1 MRTVSETHA
10 GTNQADTEATR
21 RVYIRALELWPD
33 DPDPDPQS
41 RGVWRGAAAILIAGL
56 ATIVLISAAVLETTH
71 RAALGIWVW
80 LGMPL
85 LLLASAAARVAAGWR
100 RAHASDGRPTPIRKP
115 VGPSTDRARAGTP
128 ATPMANMVSNLDNKG
143 PYREAVT
150 FVTSNRRSR

>member
-10 GTNQADTEATR
+10 GTNQADTETTR

-33 DPDPDPQS
+33 DPDPGLQP
-41 RGVWRGAAAILIAGL
+41 RGVWRGAAAIVIAGL

-85 LLLASAAARVAAGWR
+85 LLLASAAARIAAGCA
-100 RAHASDGRPTPIRKP
+100 RAHAVRLPLNS
-115 VGPSTDRARAGTP
+115 
-128 ATPMANMVSNLDNKG
+128 
-143 PYREAVT
+143 E
-150 FVTSNRRSR
+150 